1 MAKPNPF
8 EPAKLICG
16 MIAPSPEWLD
26 RAEALLVATYGPVD
40 VASEIIPFDMTSYYE
55 PQMGAGL
62 LRKFVAFER
71 LIDPQQLADI
81 KHATNSL
88 EEQLATCS
96 DAVVGRPVNLD
107 PGYIALSKLV
117 LASMKDFAHRIAL
130 RDGAFAEITLQYQNG
145 WQSLPWTFPDYAS
158 GRYDSFLTNARNALR
173 G

>member
-1 MAKPNPF
+1 MANPNPF

-16 MIAPSPEWLD
+16 MIAPSPLWFD
-26 RAEALLVATYGPVD
+26 RAESLLVATYGPVD
-40 VASEIIPFDMTSYYE
+40 VASEIIPFDMTNYYE
-55 PQMGAGL
+55 PQMGPGL
-62 LRKFVAFER
+62 LRKFVAFEQ

-81 KHATNSL
+81 KHETNSL
-88 EEQLATCS
+88 EQQLAACP
-96 DAVVGRPVNLD
+96 DAIVGRPVNLD
-107 PGYIALSKLV
+107 PGYLALSKLV

-158 GRYDSFLTNARNALR
+158 GRYDDFLTNARNALR